1 MFTGIVETTGTVA
14 AVDDQDGGRR
24 LRIDAPFEGLSEGQS
39 IAVDGACLTVEE
51 YGDGW
56 FSVFLAA
63 ETVDRTAL
71 GEIEAGQGVN
81 LERAMPADGRLDGHV
96 VQGHVDATAEVLAVE
111 EVGDDWRYTFSIP
124 AGHGQYLV
132 EKGSI
137 AVDGISLTIAARN
150 EDSFEVAIIP
160 ETYELTT
167 LSEKSVGDPVH
178 LEVDV
183 LAKYVERMLDAEDA
197 DPQAAYAER
206 VSGE

>member
-1 MFTGIVETTGTVA
+1 MEGVDLVVAHYHHLLDPFVREQFFRWLGRDPEDVVAVFDEAHNVEETAREKASKSLAEVTLDGALSELEDVDDYRAEAAENVVRAFRDALVATYEDGMTEFERESVGEDWRLTVA
-14 AVDDQDGGRR
+14 VPDG
-24 LRIDAPFEGLSEGQS
+24 
-39 IAVDGACLTVEE
+39 
-51 YGDGW
+51 
-56 FSVFLAA
+56 LA
-63 ETVDRTAL
+63 
-71 GEIEAGQGVN
+71 
-81 LERAMPADGRLDGHV
+81 
-96 VQGHVDATAEVLAVE
+96 
-111 EVGDDWRYTFSIP
+111 RYV
-124 AGHGQYLV
+124 V